1 MSDILQSFRV
11 ASIAK
16 ALACALVSAA
26 ALTACAPSAPDAPT
40 ADPQAPSP
48 APAAAPVDA
57 PVAAPAS
64 DAAGRDTTGGDG
76 SEIRLDVLTEADMTQ
91 AALAGELACSFTE
104 AGAQPLLL
112 AKGDVGSDSPAQ
124 GVVKVAGYVEP
135 VRAPG
140 GFNGMTRDP
149 TFTGQGKTV
158 RIEETGEAVG
168 GGESP
173 PRPATLTYLR
183 ADGASRSIQGQWQCG
198 P

>member
-1 MSDILQSFRV
+1 MSDILQPFRA

-16 ALACALVSAA
+16 TLACALVSAA

-40 ADPQAPSP
+40 ADTQAPSP
-48 APAAAPVDA
+48 APVPAPVDA

-64 DAAGRDTTGGDG
+64 DTTGGDTTGGDG
-76 SEIRLDVLTEADMTQ
+76 SEIRLDVLTETDMTQ
-91 AALAGELACSFTE
+91 AALSGELACSFAE

-135 VRAPG
+135 VRTPG